1 MFLFQ
6 DIVVILLVVMI
17 LLLVVSGVFIMFGV
31 FVLLVLKVVGVLVL
45 VVLLGCYVMCLVLC
59 FVVCFGLWEV
69 FSVVVLF
76 LVFGFGLLLEEVGLL
91 MVMGV
96 FLVGV
101 LLVSL
106 EYCYVLESDIEF
118 FKGLLLG
125 LFFIGVGML
134 IDFGMLVENLLCILL
149 LLVGFLVIKIVML
162 WLVVRLLGVL
172 VK

>member
-1 MFLFQ
+1 M
-6 DIVVILLVVMI
+6 LLVMSSVLM
-17 LLLVVSGVFIMFGV
+17 MMGV
-31 FVLLVLKVVGVLVL
+31 FVFLVLKVVGVLVL

-76 LVFGFGLLLEEVGLL
+76 FVFGFGLLLEEVGLL

-106 EYCYVLESDIEF
+106 EYCYVLESDIEL

-125 LFFIGVGML
+125 LFFIGVGMS
-134 IDFGMLVENLLCILL
+134 IDFGMLFENLLCIVILL
-149 LLVGFLVIKIVML
+149 FGFFIIKIVML
-162 WLVVRLLGVL
+162 WLIV
-172 VK
+172 

>member
-1 MFLFQ
+1 M
-6 DIVVILLVVMI
+6 ILLVVMI
-17 LLLVVSGVFIMFGV
+17 SLLVMSSVLMMMGV
-31 FVLLVLKVVGVLVL
+31 FVFLVLKVVGVLVL

-76 LVFGFGLLLEEVGLL
+76 FVFGFGLLLEEVGLL

-106 EYCYVLESDIEF
+106 EYCYVLESDIEL

-134 IDFGMLVENLLCILL
+134 IDFGMLFENLLCIVILL
-149 LLVGFLVIKIVML
+149 FGFFIIKIVML
-162 WLVVRLLGVL
+162 WLIV
-172 VK
+172 

>member
-1 MFLFQ
+1 M
-6 DIVVILLVVMI
+6 ILLVVMI
-17 LLLVVSGVFIMFGV
+17 LLLVMSSVLMMMGV
-31 FVLLVLKVVGVLVL
+31 FVFLVLKVVGVLVL

-76 LVFGFGLLLEEVGLL
+76 FVFGFGLLLEEVGLL

-106 EYCYVLESDIEF
+106 EYCYVLESDIEL

-134 IDFGMLVENLLCILL
+134 IDFGMLFENLLCIVILL
-149 LLVGFLVIKIVML
+149 FGFFIIKIVML
-162 WLVVRLLGVL
+162 WLIV
-172 VK
+172 

>member
-1 MFLFQ
+1 M
-6 DIVVILLVVMI
+6 ILLVVMI
-17 LLLVVSGVFIMFGV
+17 LLLVTSSVLMMMGV
-31 FVLLVLKVVGVLVL
+31 FVFLVLKVVGVLVL
-45 VVLLGCYVMCLVLC
+45 VVLLGCYVMCSVLC

-76 LVFGFGLLLEEVGLL
+76 FVFGFGLLLEEVGLL

-106 EYCYVLESDIEF
+106 EYCYVLESDIEL

-134 IDFGMLVENLLCILL
+134 IDFGMLFENLLCIVILL
-149 LLVGFLVIKIVML
+149 FGFFIIKIVML
-162 WLVVRLLGVL
+162 WLIVRLL
-172 VK
+172 

>member
-1 MFLFQ
+1 MGCSVFVVLLFQ

-17 LLLVVSGVFIMFGV
+17 LLLVMSSVLMMMGV
-31 FVLLVLKVVGVLVL
+31 FVFLVLKVVGVLVL

-76 LVFGFGLLLEEVGLL
+76 FVFGFGLLLEEVGLL

-106 EYCYVLESDIEF
+106 EYCYVLESDIEL

-134 IDFGMLVENLLCILL
+134 IDFGMLFENLLCIVILL
-149 LLVGFLVIKIVML
+149 FGFFIIKIVML
-162 WLVVRLLGVL
+162 WLIV
-172 VK
+172 

>member
-1 MFLFQ
+1 M
-6 DIVVILLVVMI
+6 
-17 LLLVVSGVFIMFGV
+17 
-31 FVLLVLKVVGVLVL
+31 
-45 VVLLGCYVMCLVLC
+45 
-59 FVVCFGLWEV
+59 

-76 LVFGFGLLLEEVGLL
+76 FVFGFGLLLEEVGLL

-106 EYCYVLESDIEF
+106 EYCYVLESDIEL

-134 IDFGMLVENLLCILL
+134 IDFGMLFENLLCIVILL
-149 LLVGFLVIKIVML
+149 FGFFIIKIVML
-162 WLVVRLLGVL
+162 WLIV
-172 VK
+172 

>member
-1 MFLFQ
+1 M
-6 DIVVILLVVMI
+6 LLVMSSVLM
-17 LLLVVSGVFIMFGV
+17 MMGV
-31 FVLLVLKVVGVLVL
+31 FVFLVLKVVGVLVL

-76 LVFGFGLLLEEVGLL
+76 FVFGFGLLLEEVGLL

-106 EYCYVLESDIEF
+106 EYCYVLESDIEL

-134 IDFGMLVENLLCILL
+134 IDFGMLFENLLCIVILL
-149 LLVGFLVIKIVML
+149 FGFFIIKIVML
-162 WLVVRLLGVL
+162 WLIV
-172 VK
+172 

>member
-1 MFLFQ
+1 M
-6 DIVVILLVVMI
+6 M
-17 LLLVVSGVFIMFGV
+17 MGV
-31 FVLLVLKVVGVLVL
+31 FVFLVLKVVGVLVL

-76 LVFGFGLLLEEVGLL
+76 FVFGFGLLLEEVGLL

-106 EYCYVLESDIEF
+106 EYCYVLESDIEL

-134 IDFGMLVENLLCILL
+134 IDFGMLFENLLCIVILL
-149 LLVGFLVIKIVML
+149 FGFFIIKIVML
-162 WLVVRLLGVL
+162 WLIV
-172 VK
+172 

>member
-1 MFLFQ
+1 M
-6 DIVVILLVVMI
+6 ILLVVMI
-17 LLLVVSGVFIMFGV
+17 LLLVMSSVLMMMGV
-31 FVLLVLKVVGVLVL
+31 FVFLVLKVVGVLVL

-69 FSVVVLF
+69 FSAVVLF
-76 LVFGFGLLLEEVGLL
+76 FVFGFGLLLEEVGLL

-106 EYCYVLESDIEF
+106 EYCYVLESDIEL

-134 IDFGMLVENLLCILL
+134 IDFGMLFENLLCIVILL
-149 LLVGFLVIKIVML
+149 FGFFIIKIAML
-162 WLVVRLLGVL
+162 WLIV
-172 VK
+172 

>member
-1 MFLFQ
+1 M
-6 DIVVILLVVMI
+6 VILLVVMI
-17 LLLVVSGVFIMFGV
+17 SLLVMSSVLMMMGV
-31 FVLLVLKVVGVLVL
+31 FVFLVLKVVGVLVL

-76 LVFGFGLLLEEVGLL
+76 FVFGFGLLLEEVGLL

-106 EYCYVLESDIEF
+106 EYCYVLESDIEL

-134 IDFGMLVENLLCILL
+134 IDFGMLFENLLCIVILL
-149 LLVGFLVIKIVML
+149 FGFFIIKIVML
-162 WLVVRLLGVL
+162 WLIV
-172 VK
+172 